1 MQTKMQTKRICSLG
15 ILDININIF
24 IYESQMLDMNL
35 NIDSYNTIDDLS
47 KLFQIL
53 NSNIYLNNNSDINN
67 KEEEK
72 IKSYNNFENCITLD
86 SDNCLINTLLY
97 INKAYKI
104 KTFIEFIIPDKLTF
118 IENNKYL
125 KNLIDEILSKNYL
138 FIIESDKGK
147 KNFSRI
153 NFIIKIVD
161 DLIDT
166 IKSTKKFEL
175 IGNNKVTSEDCLY
188 NLNDNYEFEKKFI
201 NHFNYNFNKIDFFI
215 IDLKEIRK
223 ILIKEKNIYNFIL
236 KIINRFSRLK
246 IILIIDEDIIT
257 NNSEKEEISSTK
269 KFIELCD
276 IIFSFKKNL
285 NNFLKYYYTLNKR
298 KLIDKNPSK
307 IFFVLN
313 SKNLNLNTIDLIT
326 KDLNKT
332 RKNIPRTSILFDQF
346 NSIQIYEQ
354 DIKNKNLSYNN
365 IFSLFLIQEEMTEEK
380 KDFLTSN
387 SNKLY
392 HIFISGFISRLVYNK
407 PFDIC
412 FEVGNLLMKKALN
425 ILSKNELSIYDSY
438 FNISIKKNGY
448 NFFKQIKKDLE
459 KEKNFILD
467 CTNKEKSK
475 PKEYNILTD
484 NNCLGYLTRRYFFK
498 NYKNPSLKDKVNIFL
513 KGKRIKSESH
523 INKKDDKNVINLTEK
538 NKLKN
543 NTIKKLLPFIVNN
556 DIKEYKKAKEKLYS
570 NNIKNLKTISYYS
583 HSRHIY
589 KNIIKKSL
597 HSKNIIK
604 NCLHNI
610 NKAENYNKYLFKLY
624 FPLDNYRDYINN
636 NNL

>member
-24 IYESQMLDMNL
+24 IYESQMLDMKL

-47 KLFQIL
+47 KLCQIL

-104 KTFIEFIIPDKLTF
+104 KTFIEFIIADKLTF

-175 IGNNKVTSEDCLY
+175 IGNNKMNSEDCFY
-188 NLNDNYEFEKKFI
+188 NSNDNYEFEKKFI

-326 KDLNKT
+326 KDFNKT

-392 HIFISGFISRLVYNK
+392 HIFISGFLSRLVYNK

-412 FEVGNLLMKKALN
+412 FEVGNLLTL
-425 ILSKNELSIYDSY
+425 
-438 FNISIKKNGY
+438 
-448 NFFKQIKKDLE
+448 
-459 KEKNFILD
+459 
-467 CTNKEKSK
+467 
-475 PKEYNILTD
+475 
-484 NNCLGYLTRRYFFK
+484 
-498 NYKNPSLKDKVNIFL
+498 
-513 KGKRIKSESH
+513 
-523 INKKDDKNVINLTEK
+523 
-538 NKLKN
+538 
-543 NTIKKLLPFIVNN
+543 
-556 DIKEYKKAKEKLYS
+556 
-570 NNIKNLKTISYYS
+570 
-583 HSRHIY
+583 
-589 KNIIKKSL
+589 
-597 HSKNIIK
+597 
-604 NCLHNI
+604 
-610 NKAENYNKYLFKLY
+610 
-624 FPLDNYRDYINN
+624 
-636 NNL
+636 